1 MKKTRKVMAGAV
13 QIGGGAP
20 VTIQS
25 MTNTDTAD
33 AIATADQILALEE
46 AGCEIVRS
54 SVYNE
59 ACAKAIPE
67 IKSRIHIPLVADIH
81 FDWRLAIAA
90 MENGVDKLRFNP
102 GNIGGEEN
110 VKRLVDC
117 AKAHHVPMRIGVNGG
132 SAEKELLRKYGGP
145 KPEALVES
153 ALKHVRM
160 LEKQSYY
167 DMVISI
173 KSSNVPNTIEA
184 YRLMSRECDYPL
196 HIGVT
201 EAGGGEMALVK
212 AAAAMGALLVD
223 GIGDTMRVSMTGDP
237 VQEVYAAKEIL
248 KAMGLRKEGV
258 EIVSCPTCGRTK
270 IDLVGLAKQVE
281 ERLRDCKKPIKVAVI
296 PLKKNN
302 EAIMNKCHEI
312 KQNLLK
318 LGIGRVALENTG
330 NIGKAYRRH
339 DEVGT
344 PLCITVDFETIENQP
359 ESVTVRDRDTM
370 EQVRMPISELKS
382 YIESKIEF

>member
-1 MKKTRKVMAGAV
+1 
-13 QIGGGAP
+13 
-20 VTIQS
+20 

-132 SAEKELLRKYGGP
+132 SAEKELLRKHGGP

-167 DMVISI
+167 DMVLSI

-237 VQEVYAAKEIL
+237 VQELSL
-248 KAMGLRKEGV
+248 K
-258 EIVSCPTCGRTK
+258 
-270 IDLVGLAKQVE
+270 
-281 ERLRDCKKPIKVAVI
+281 
-296 PLKKNN
+296 
-302 EAIMNKCHEI
+302 H
-312 KQNLLK
+312 
-318 LGIGRVALENTG
+318 
-330 NIGKAYRRH
+330 
-339 DEVGT
+339 
-344 PLCITVDFETIENQP
+344 
-359 ESVTVRDRDTM
+359 
-370 EQVRMPISELKS
+370 ISEPTRP
-382 YIESKIEF
+382 Y

>member
-59 ACAKAIPE
+59 TCAKAIPE

-258 EIVSCPTCGRTK
+258 EIVSCPTCGRTCTRSS
-270 IDLVGLAKQVE
+270 Q
-281 ERLRDCKKPIKVAVI
+281 
-296 PLKKNN
+296 
-302 EAIMNKCHEI
+302 
-312 KQNLLK
+312 
-318 LGIGRVALENTG
+318 
-330 NIGKAYRRH
+330 RRQQ
-339 DEVGT
+339 GGA
-344 PLCITVDFETIENQP
+344 
-359 ESVTVRDRDTM
+359 
-370 EQVRMPISELKS
+370 
-382 YIESKIEF
+382 

>member
-1 MKKTRKVMAGAV
+1 MKNTRKVMAGAV

-33 AIATADQILALEE
+33 ATATADQILALEE
-46 AGCEIVRS
+46 AGCEIVRC

-67 IKSRIHIPLVADIH
+67 IKRRIHIPFVADIH

-90 MENGVDKLRFNP
+90 MENGADKLRFNP

-110 VKRLVDC
+110 VKRLADC
-117 AKAHHVPMRIGVNGG
+117 AKAHRVPMRIGVNGG
-132 SAEKELLRKYGGP
+132 SAEKELLHKYGGP

-153 ALKHVRM
+153 ALKHIGL
-160 LEKQSYY
+160 LERQGYY
-167 DMVISI
+167 DMVVSI
-173 KSSNVPNTIEA
+173 KSSSVPDTVEA
-184 YRLMSRECDYPL
+184 YRLMSKKCDYPL

-237 VQEVYAAKEIL
+237 VQEVYAAEKIL
-248 KAMGLRKEGV
+248 KAVGLRKEGV
-258 EIVSCPTCGRTK
+258 EIVSCPTCGRTCT
-270 IDLVGLAKQVE
+270 DLLSAANRVE
-281 ERLRDCKKPIKVAVI
+281 RELSEIIPKGRHLKVAVMGCVVNGPGEAAEADI
-296 PLKKNN
+296 GVAFGKGGCALFRGGKLFKTVPL
-302 EAIMNKCHEI
+302 EAA
-312 KQNLLK
+312 
-318 LGIGRVALENTG
+318 V
-330 NIGKAYRRH
+330 
-339 DEVGT
+339 DELIAEART
-344 PLCITVDFETIENQP
+344 MIE
-359 ESVTVRDRDTM
+359 
-370 EQVRMPISELKS
+370 
-382 YIESKIEF
+382 

>member
-59 ACAKAIPE
+59 TCAKAIPE

-184 YRLMSRECDYPL
+184 YRLMSR
-196 HIGVT
+196 
-201 EAGGGEMALVK
+201 
-212 AAAAMGALLVD
+212 
-223 GIGDTMRVSMTGDP
+223 S
-237 VQEVYAAKEIL
+237 
-248 KAMGLRKEGV
+248 
-258 EIVSCPTCGRTK
+258 
-270 IDLVGLAKQVE
+270 
-281 ERLRDCKKPIKVAVI
+281 
-296 PLKKNN
+296 
-302 EAIMNKCHEI
+302 AI
-312 KQNLLK
+312 
-318 LGIGRVALENTG
+318 
-330 NIGKAYRRH
+330 
-339 DEVGT
+339 T
-344 PLCITVDFETIENQP
+344 PCI
-359 ESVTVRDRDTM
+359 
-370 EQVRMPISELKS
+370 
-382 YIESKIEF
+382 

>member
-1 MKKTRKVMAGAV
+1 MYT
-13 QIGGGAP
+13 
-20 VTIQS
+20 
-25 MTNTDTAD
+25 
-33 AIATADQILALEE
+33 
-46 AGCEIVRS
+46 
-54 SVYNE
+54 E

-212 AAAAMGALLVD
+212 AAASHG
-223 GIGDTMRVSMTGDP
+223 RPS
-237 VQEVYAAKEIL
+237 
-248 KAMGLRKEGV
+248 
-258 EIVSCPTCGRTK
+258 CGRH
-270 IDLVGLAKQVE
+270 
-281 ERLRDCKKPIKVAVI
+281 R
-296 PLKKNN
+296 
-302 EAIMNKCHEI
+302 
-312 KQNLLK
+312 
-318 LGIGRVALENTG
+318 
-330 NIGKAYRRH
+330 AYR
-339 DEVGT
+339 
-344 PLCITVDFETIENQP
+344 
-359 ESVTVRDRDTM
+359 
-370 EQVRMPISELKS
+370 
-382 YIESKIEF
+382 

>member
-223 GIGDTMRVSMTGDP
+223 GIRGYHARIHDRRPCTGGLRSEGDTEGHGPQKRRSGNSQLP
-237 VQEVYAAKEIL
+237 N
-248 KAMGLRKEGV
+248 LR
-258 EIVSCPTCGRTK
+258 
-270 IDLVGLAKQVE
+270 
-281 ERLRDCKKPIKVAVI
+281 
-296 PLKKNN
+296 
-302 EAIMNKCHEI
+302 
-312 KQNLLK
+312 QNL
-318 LGIGRVALENTG
+318 
-330 NIGKAYRRH
+330 H
-339 DEVGT
+339 
-344 PLCITVDFETIENQP
+344 
-359 ESVTVRDRDTM
+359 
-370 EQVRMPISELKS
+370 
-382 YIESKIEF
+382 

>member
-110 VKRLVDC
+110 VNRLVDC

-258 EIVSCPTCGRTK
+258 EIVSCPTCGRTCT
-270 IDLVGLAKQVE
+270 DLLSAANRVE
-281 ERLRDCKKPIKVAVI
+281 HELSSLIPKGKYLKVAVMGCI
-296 PLKKNN
+296 VNGPGEAAEADIGVAFGKGGCALFKGGKLFRTVPL
-302 EAIMNKCHEI
+302 EAAVDELIAE
-312 KQNLLK
+312 
-318 LGIGRVALENTG
+318 A
-330 NIGKAYRRH
+330 KAM
-339 DEVGT
+339 
-344 PLCITVDFETIENQP
+344 
-359 ESVTVRDRDTM
+359 M
-370 EQVRMPISELKS
+370 E
-382 YIESKIEF
+382 

>member
-1 MKKTRKVMAGAV
+1 
-13 QIGGGAP
+13 
-20 VTIQS
+20 
-25 MTNTDTAD
+25 
-33 AIATADQILALEE
+33 
-46 AGCEIVRS
+46 
-54 SVYNE
+54 
-59 ACAKAIPE
+59 
-67 IKSRIHIPLVADIH
+67 
-81 FDWRLAIAA
+81 
-90 MENGVDKLRFNP
+90 
-102 GNIGGEEN
+102 
-110 VKRLVDC
+110 
-117 AKAHHVPMRIGVNGG
+117 MRIGVNGG

-258 EIVSCPTCGRTK
+258 EIVSCPTCGRTCT
-270 IDLVGLAKQVE
+270 DLLSAANRVE
-281 ERLRDCKKPIKVAVI
+281 HELSSLIPKGKYLKVAVMGCI
-296 PLKKNN
+296 VNGPGEAAEADIGVAFGKGGCALFKGGKLFRTVPLETAVDELIT
-302 EAIMNKCHEI
+302 EA
-312 KQNLLK
+312 
-318 LGIGRVALENTG
+318 
-330 NIGKAYRRH
+330 KAM
-339 DEVGT
+339 
-344 PLCITVDFETIENQP
+344 
-359 ESVTVRDRDTM
+359 M
-370 EQVRMPISELKS
+370 E
-382 YIESKIEF
+382 

>member
-237 VQEVYAAKEIL
+237 VQEVYAANEIL

-258 EIVSCPTCGRTK
+258 EIVSCPTCGRTRV
-270 IDLVGLAKQVE
+270 DVMRMVELVNS
-281 ERLRDCKKPIKVAVI
+281 RLPHKKGYLKVAVMGCAVNGPGEARDADI
-296 PLKKNN
+296 GVAFGDGNGILFEHGEKVSHGTAEDIVAQLINRASEMLDEQKK
-302 EAIMNKCHEI
+302 A
-312 KQNLLK
+312 
-318 LGIGRVALENTG
+318 
-330 NIGKAYRRH
+330 
-339 DEVGT
+339 
-344 PLCITVDFETIENQP
+344 
-359 ESVTVRDRDTM
+359 
-370 EQVRMPISELKS
+370 
-382 YIESKIEF
+382 

>member
-59 ACAKAIPE
+59 TCAKAIPE

-145 KPEALVES
+145 KPEALVIWPHRTVTVS
-153 ALKHVRM
+153 RFSRLFSPA
-160 LEKQSYY
+160 S
-167 DMVISI
+167 VISPSPRPYFSNI
-173 KSSNVPNTIEA
+173 VKSFCSIVYSIMAFASAISSSTAASRGTVLKSLPPLNRAQPPLPKATPISASAASPGPFTIQPITA
-184 YRLMSRECDYPL
+184 
-196 HIGVT
+196 T
-201 EAGGGEMALVK
+201 
-212 AAAAMGALLVD
+212 
-223 GIGDTMRVSMTGDP
+223 
-237 VQEVYAAKEIL
+237 
-248 KAMGLRKEGV
+248 LRYF
-258 EIVSCPTCGRTK
+258 P
-270 IDLVGLAKQVE
+270 
-281 ERLRDCKKPIKVAVI
+281 
-296 PLKKNN
+296 
-302 EAIMNKCHEI
+302 
-312 KQNLLK
+312 
-318 LGIGRVALENTG
+318 LGIRLESSCSTLLAAL
-330 NIGKAYRRH
+330 RRSVQVLPQ
-339 DEVGT
+339 VGQLTIST
-344 PLCITVDFETIENQP
+344 PSFLRPMAF
-359 ESVTVRDRDTM
+359 S
-370 EQVRMPISELKS
+370 IS
-382 YIESKIEF
+382 FAA